1 MKEFLEFNRRWQAV
15 PLEEKMR
22 IAMQTDSYNNQGVF
36 ALRSGD
42 IEQSIIY
49 FQRALQIMPI
59 NDDALHN
66 LITCYKKKGEYE
78 KIPLLWA
85 KLYIVEPT
93 KRIEEKIIGYSLLT
107 LLIDNYENGYD
118 MGMVYLLRLLL
129 YIKSNYNISV
139 SEEDI
144 SKVCDKINQS
154 WDTDILIRDLGV
166 DPDAESIASS
176 SYVRIYRTAV
186 NLPRSKAIE
195 ARKEIF
201 NW

>member
-42 IEQSIIY
+42 IEQSIMY

-59 NDDALHN
+59 NDDALYN

-154 WDTDILIRDLGV
+154 WNTDILIRDLGV

-186 NLPRSKAIE
+186 NLPHSKAIE